1 MRYKFLFIALLISNL
16 VCGQVTFIVNQL
28 PEGHDF
34 NKSLYISGN
43 FEGWSG
49 GSEETVLSQDGETYS
64 ITLNNIQCNIL
75 FKFTLGSWESVE
87 TDGDGAS
94 IENRSYTCES
104 GEQTVYISIE
114 GWTGDSKAI
123 VRSTAHQNVTIL
135 SNDFE
140 MPQLDRS
147 RKIRLY
153 LPPDYKTSNKNY
165 PVLYIQDGQNVFDVK
180 TSYAGE
186 WEVDET
192 LNHLYYEMGLSMIV
206 VAIDNAEDQ
215 RVNEYIPY
223 TFPRI
228 EKSEGQDYSRFLV
241 ETLKPY
247 IDKNF
252 RTMPDAENTAI
263 MGSSLG
269 GLISHYAALENP
281 NVFGKVGVFSPSFW
295 VSQEAYD
302 LARKKSNQSN
312 MRMYFLAGDREGERV
327 VPDVEKMIDVMKDSG
342 FKNSNIY
349 KKIIEGGQHNEKLWR
364 ENFEAAILWLFD
376 LNKPIREYKNM
387 NQKEGEVEIEVS
399 DGTYFLKFLSPK
411 IVESTFVPTGQE
423 LIEKSHAVQLISK
436 DVIQTI
442 TENDNGLII
451 ESSGIDINI
460 QKSPFKIN
468 YYYNDQSIIA
478 EKKGYHRTEFG
489 EAISLQI
496 TKDEVLYGGGARA
509 LGMNRRGHKLR
520 LYNRAHYGY
529 ETESPLMNFTIP
541 VAISSKKYMV
551 HFDNAPIGFLD
562 LDSQANNTMTYETI
576 SGRKSYQIVVGES
589 WEDLLDNYT
598 ELTGKQPMLP
608 RWALG
613 NFSSRFGYHSQAET
627 ENTIKRF
634 KDEQIPVDAIILDL
648 YWFGKE
654 VQGTMGNL
662 AVYRDSFP
670 DFEGMVDRLKQKGV
684 KTIPITE
691 PFILSTSKRW
701 DEAVDQQ
708 ILATDSTGQPARYDF
723 YFGNTGIIDIYKKE
737 AEDWFWNIYK
747 GLADMGVSG
756 VWGDL
761 GEPEVH
767 PSWVQHHTGTADEL
781 HNIYGHDWA
790 RLVYEGYAR
799 DFPEERPF
807 ILMRAGY
814 SGSQRYGMI
823 PWSGDVNRTWGG
835 FQSQPEIALQ
845 MGMQGLAYMHSDLG
859 GFAGANLDDELY
871 KRWLQY
877 GVFQPI
883 YRPHAQEDV
892 PSEPIFREPKTKA
905 SAKKAIELRYKL
917 LPYNYNLVFEN
928 NQKGLPLM
936 RPLFFEDESD
946 ATYNMT
952 STYLWGN
959 DFLVTPVI
967 NPDTDEIDVYFPK
980 NNNWFDFYSDTL
992 IEGGQTLTVAMT
1004 SESIP
1009 TYVRAGAFIPI
1020 TSVVQSTDNY
1030 ALNTFELHYY
1040 HHDTIAQSERQLY
1053 NDDGWTKNAF
1063 EKGQYEIL
1071 KFEFEQQDKTFEIEL
1086 EAKNGSS
1093 FSSVTKM
1100 ITVFIHNLS
1109 NSPRQIKAGNKKIKS
1124 FNYNPETRILS
1135 FPLTWNTAK
1144 VYEIKMK
1151 F

>member
-1 MRYKFLFIALLISNL
+1 MRHKFLFIALLISNL

-28 PEGHDF
+28 PAGHDF

-49 GSEETVLSQDGETYS
+49 GSEAMMLSQDGESYS
-64 ITLNNIQCNIL
+64 ITLSDIPCNIL

-87 TDGDGAS
+87 TDADGAS
-94 IENRSYTCES
+94 IENRSYSCEK
-104 GEQTVYISIE
+104 GEQTVTISVQ
-114 GWTGDSKAI
+114 GWTGDSKTI

-135 SNDFE
+135 TDDFE
-140 MPQLDRS
+140 MPQLNRS
-147 RKIRLY
+147 RAIRLY
-153 LPPDYKTSNKNY
+153 LPPDYETSNKNY
-165 PVLYIQDGQNVFDVK
+165 PVLYIHDGQNVFDVK

-192 LNHLYYEMGLSMIV
+192 LNRLYYEIGLSMIV
-206 VAIDNAEDQ
+206 VAIDNGQDQ

-223 TFPRI
+223 AFDRI
-228 EKSEGQDYSRFLV
+228 EKSEGQAYTQFIV

-247 IDKNF
+247 IDQNF
-252 RTMPDAENTAI
+252 RTFQDAENTAI

-269 GLISHYAALENP
+269 GLISHYAALEYP

-295 VSQEAYD
+295 VSQEAFD
-302 LARKKSNQSN
+302 LARKKSDQAN
-312 MRMYFLAGDREGERV
+312 MRMFFLVGDREGEGM
-327 VPDVEKMIDVMKDSG
+327 VPDMIKMIELMKASG
-342 FKNSNIY
+342 FKKSNIY
-349 KKIIEGGQHNEKLWR
+349 DKIIEGGQHNEKLWQDH
-364 ENFEAAILWLFD
+364 FEEAILWLFD
-376 LNKPIREYKNM
+376 LKKPIREYKSIK
-387 NQKEGEVEIEVS
+387 QKEGEVEIEVS
-399 DGTYFLKFLSPK
+399 DGIYILKFLSPK
-411 IVESTFVPTGQE
+411 IVESTFVPEGQD
-423 LIEKSHAVQLISK
+423 LIEKSHAVKLNSK
-436 DVIQTI
+436 DVIQSI
-442 TENDNGLII
+442 SEKDNGLII
-451 ESSGIDINI
+451 ESPGIDIII

-468 YYYNDQSIIA
+468 YYYKDQHIIA

-496 TKDEVLYGGGARA
+496 TEDEVLYGGGARA
-509 LGMNRRGHKLR
+509 LGMNRRGHRLR

-551 HFDNAPIGFLD
+551 HFDNAPIGYLD
-562 LDSQANNTMTYETI
+562 LDSQANNTLTYETI
-576 SGRKSYQIVVGES
+576 SGRKTYQVVVGDS
-589 WEDLLDNYT
+589 WEDLIDNYT
-598 ELTGKQPMLP
+598 QLTGKQPMLP

-613 NFSSRFGYHSQAET
+613 NFSSRFGYRSQQET
-627 ENTIKRF
+627 EHTIKRF
-634 KDEQIPVDAIILDL
+634 REENIPVDAIILDL

-654 VQGTMGNL
+654 IQGTMGNL
-662 AVYRDSFP
+662 EVYNDSFP

-701 DEAVDQQ
+701 NEAVEKQ

-747 GLADMGVSG
+747 GLAEMGVSG

-767 PSWVQHHTGTADEL
+767 PSWVQHHTGTADEV

-799 DFPEERPF
+799 DFPEQRPF

-845 MGMQGLAYMHSDLG
+845 MGMQGLVYMHSDLG

-871 KRWLQY
+871 TRWLQY

-883 YRPHAQEDV
+883 YRPHAQEEV
-892 PSEPIFREPKTKA
+892 PSEPVFRVTNAKTL
-905 SAKKAIELRYKL
+905 AKTAIELRYQM

-928 NQKGLPLM
+928 SQKGLPLM

-946 ATYNMT
+946 TTLNMT

-959 DFLVTPVI
+959 DFLVTPVM
-967 NPDTDEIDVYFPK
+967 NSETAEIDVYFP
-980 NNNWFDFYSDTL
+980 NNNFWFDFYNDTL
-992 IEGGQTLTVAMT
+992 IKGGQTLSVKTV

-1020 TSVVQSTDNY
+1020 ATVVQSTDDY
-1030 ALNTFELHYY
+1030 TLNAFELHYY
-1040 HHDTIAQSERQLY
+1040 HHNDIVQSERRLY
-1053 NDDGWTKNAF
+1053 NDDGWTKDAY
-1063 EKGQYEIL
+1063 EKGLYEIL
-1071 KFEFEQQDKTFEIEL
+1071 NFEFEQQEKEFEIEL
-1086 EAKNGSS
+1086 EAEIGSS
-1093 FSSVTKM
+1093 FSTEKKM
-1100 ITVFIHNLS
+1100 ITIFIHNLT
-1109 NSPRQIKAGNKKIKS
+1109 NAPRQIKAGNKKIKS
-1124 FNYNPETRILS
+1124 FNYNPNTRILS
-1135 FPLTWNTAK
+1135 FPVTWNTAK
-1144 VYEIKMK
+1144 AYEIKMK